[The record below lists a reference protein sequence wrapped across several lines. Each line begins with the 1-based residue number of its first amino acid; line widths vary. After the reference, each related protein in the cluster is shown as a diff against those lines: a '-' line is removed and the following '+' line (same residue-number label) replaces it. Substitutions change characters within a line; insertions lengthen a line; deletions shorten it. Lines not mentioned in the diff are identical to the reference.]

1 MEMLAASAM
10 APGFRLPALDGG
22 TYTPRDLLANGPVV
36 LVFFKASC
44 PVCQFTLPFLER
56 IAAGSALRFAAVSQD
71 DEETTRR
78 FHERFGV
85 TFLTLIDGPAP
96 RYPASDAYGI
106 AMVPSLFVLETDGTV
121 SKSFA
126 GFSKKEIE
134 RLGARAGKPPFLPAE
149 RVPEWKAG

>member
-1 MEMLAASAM
+1 MEMLAAGAL
-10 APGFRLPALDGG
+10 APGFQLPSLDGR
-22 TYTPRDLLANGPVV
+22 TCTLPDLLESGPVT

-56 IAAGSALRFAAVSQD
+56 ISTGPALRFVAISQD
-71 DEETTRR
+71 DEETTLR
-78 FHERFGV
+78 FNERFGV
-85 TFLTLIDGPAP
+85 AFLTLIDGPAP

-106 AMVPSLFVLETDGTV
+106 GSVPSLFVVEADGRV

-126 GFSKKEIE
+126 GFSKKEME
-134 RLGARAGKPPFLPAE
+134 ALGARAGIPPFRPEE